1 MTDTNFIS
9 SQPKDKSFAEN
20 TEIDSIQWKPSKNG
34 SQYCQLDEL
43 GEPVRSQLKEEDK
56 FTTKIN
62 GYRYTV
68 KNYEVGWLVFR
79 RDLKDIAGNIKKPYD
94 INNIS
99 VGNINEI
106 KIFTLDEANKH
117 LNNNQNSFELFGF
130 DPVKIVND
138 EIKVVMVKRIGSGS
152 ISNGE
157 DNNGK

>member
-1 MTDTNFIS
+1 MTDTSFIS

-20 TEIDSIQWKPSKNG
+20 IEVDSILWKRSNNN
-34 SQYCQLDEL
+34 SQYCRLDEL
-43 GEPVRSQLKEEDK
+43 GEPVRSRLKQEDK

-62 GYRYTV
+62 DYRYTV
-68 KNYEVGWLVFR
+68 KNYEAGWLVFR
-79 RDLKDIAGNIKKPYD
+79 RDLKDIAGNIKKCHD

-152 ISNGE
+152 IYNGE